1 MTRTPE
7 MTKGPFNAHFSQMVT
22 DYKHV
27 MVVDLLQDKREREVL
42 LTKEYYK

>member
-1 MTRTPE
+1 
-7 MTKGPFNAHFSQMVT
+7 MVN

-42 LTKEYYK
+42 LTKEYYKHFYNSEQRQNGTL